1 MKDQVLGPA
10 QDAGHL
16 PECGDPTVDAGVGQ
30 LLFGFLVADG
40 VGEKQAPVGHGRVG
54 KVGFAVMLKGWRGV
68 ALMGQG
74 ERRLLRER
82 DAAAGAL
89 STHDPANDDDNKQI
103 DDNAKFSGPGV
114 VAFEV
119 LRRLAAQI
127 AKRLG
132 AGDLVSPNSVGICFD
147 FLYCLGL
154 VGR

>member
-1 MKDQVLGPA
+1 M
-10 QDAGHL
+10 
-16 PECGDPTVDAGVGQ
+16 
-30 LLFGFLVADG
+30 
-40 VGEKQAPVGHGRVG
+40 G
-54 KVGFAVMLKGWRGV
+54 K
-68 ALMGQG
+68 G

-114 VAFEV
+114 VAFEA
-119 LRRLAAQI
+119 LGRLAAQV
-127 AKRLG
+127 AKRRG
-132 AGDLVSPNSVGICFD
+132 AGNFVSPDSVGIGFD